1 MVRIKTAGSRRL
13 VITVPRQFT
22 PPDKY
27 GIDAKVRVGRQ
38 TVFFRENVYEKL
50 EVRLFLL
57 RALVEADVES
67 VELDI

>member
-1 MVRIKTAGSRRL
+1 M
-13 VITVPRQFT
+13 PRQFT

-27 GIDAKVRVGRQ
+27 GIDAKVRIGRQ
-38 TVFFRENVYEKL
+38 TVFFRESVYEKL